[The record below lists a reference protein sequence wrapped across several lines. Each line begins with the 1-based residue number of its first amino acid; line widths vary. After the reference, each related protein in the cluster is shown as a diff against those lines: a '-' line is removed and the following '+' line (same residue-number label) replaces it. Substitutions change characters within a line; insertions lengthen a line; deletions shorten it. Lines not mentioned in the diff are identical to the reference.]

1 MKRRPIRSHFHHGL
15 RFDSIRHASFQQYQ
29 CRRWINRLFK
39 EDICHLTVRRDSER
53 ERGRQRDL
61 RRPAFPLRVGE
72 RKTRLA
78 DRYFP
83 RGYEVAVSRV
93 SCPGGDAIAEAK
105 PLGLQCLLLA
115 ANRDLFDLS
124 AVHAGH
130 SELEAVV
137 GEQLSFGRNVS
148 EMGENESAD
157 RLVFALR

>member
-1 MKRRPIRSHFHHGL
+1 MQRCQGGNRV
-15 RFDSIRHASFQQYQ
+15 DRH
-29 CRRWINRLFK
+29 FK
-39 EDICHLTVRRDSER
+39 EDVSHLTVGGDSKR
-53 ERGRQRDL
+53 KWGGKRNL
-61 RRPAFPLRVGE
+61 WRPALSFGVGE
-72 RKTRLA
+72 GKASLE
-78 DRYFP
+78 DGCFP
-83 RGYEVAVSRV
+83 RGYEVAVSHV
-93 SCPGGDAIAEAK
+93 SCPGGDAIAEAE

-137 GEQLSFGRNVS
+137 CEQLSFGRDVS